1 MFRKISNLCSD
12 LPGNHLKCF
21 GNKYIMLTKA
31 AFIWSKIQ
39 QNCEIG
45 LLFQITVFYFKMQFI
60 PLMQIWIFCIITPV
74 FSVTWS
80 FRNYSNMLI
89 CCSLNFFVL
98 LSMLKTVLLLY
109 IFVEIVLYF
118 LQDSM
123 MNRKS
128 KRTVFICNII
138 IAFYCHFWSILMH
151 PCLIKVYISFCSS
164 PHSLLCEHDCPI
176 WHVSPSVRNVVISPR
191 ILQLANPKT
200 NHPNFTSNRQVWIY
214 RSNIAF
220 KPRTGA

>member
-1 MFRKISNLCSD
+1 MFWKQVYYAHQGCIYLIKNTVKLWNRITVSNNCFLFWYM
-12 LPGNHLKCF
+12 LKCNLF
-21 GNKYIMLTKA
+21 LWCKSEFSASFLEYSVSHGP
-31 AFIWSKIQ
+31 S
-39 QNCEIG
+39 EI
-45 LLFQITVFYFKMQFI
+45 I
-60 PLMQIWIFCIITPV
+60 
-74 FSVTWS
+74 
-80 FRNYSNMLI
+80 LI
-89 CCSLNFFVL
+89 CWFAAHKFFVL

-109 IFVEIVLYF
+109 IFVEIVLNF

-128 KRTVFICNII
+128 KRTAFICNII
-138 IAFYCHFWSILMH
+138 IAFYCHFRSIVMH
-151 PCLIKVYISFCSS
+151 PCLIKVYIYFSSS